1 MPIFTTI
8 TAIPG
13 IYSDIAVNLFAEKD
27 YLYKSAF
34 FPSWQA
40 DLTVS
45 ASLQPIRGGRP
56 QLHGPTPCIYGKL
69 DL

>member
-8 TAIPG
+8 TAISGSYP
-13 IYSDIAVNLFAEKD
+13 DIAVNLFDEKE

-40 DLTVS
+40 ELTAS

-56 QLHGPTPCIYGKL
+56 QLHGLTPRICGKL

>member
-1 MPIFTTI
+1 MPTFTTI
-8 TAIPG
+8 TAISES
-13 IYSDIAVNLFAEKD
+13 YSDIAVNLFVEKD

-34 FPSWQA
+34 FPLWQA
-40 DLTVS
+40 DLTAS

-56 QLHGPTPCIYGKL
+56 QLHGSTPRICGKL

>member
-8 TAIPG
+8 AAISG
-13 IYSDIAVNLFAEKD
+13 SYSDIAVNLFAEKD

-34 FPSWQA
+34 FSSRQA
-40 DLTVS
+40 DLTAS

-56 QLHGPTPCIYGKL
+56 CHHERSKGAS
-69 DL
+69 